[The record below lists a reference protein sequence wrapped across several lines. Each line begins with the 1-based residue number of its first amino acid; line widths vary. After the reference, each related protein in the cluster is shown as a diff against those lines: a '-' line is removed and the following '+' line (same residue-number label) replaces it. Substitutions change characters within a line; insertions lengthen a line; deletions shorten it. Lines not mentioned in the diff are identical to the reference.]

1 MQTKEQF
8 IAKVLPW
15 ALQTAQRTGLDP
27 RLIIAQSALESGW
40 GNSKLTQNEN
50 NYFGIKDFSGDGRD
64 YKTTEFFPDGA
75 GNFVDSFATY
85 PGLKQSFEA
94 YEKLMNRPRYQ
105 NVLEADGLENQIIA
119 MAESGFATDPNYARK
134 LLSVSNSINLN
145 NNSLIP
151 SVNLEEKNMGIFD
164 NLTGDA
170 FSEGMPQNNPVPGP
184 GSMQPPKPKPTFISQ
199 IRDYLSDEGNRDKL
213 ALAFNSMTINP
224 DQGISNMLNTRIKTR
239 QEMDY
244 LTGQTNK
251 TAEYFESINRPD
263 LAEQIRNGV
272 DASLVYKSYAD
283 EVGGIRDATSSLRK
297 EFNATKVVERFT
309 KQTAS
314 YQTILDS
321 VEDPSPAGDM
331 ALIFNFMKVLDPG
344 STVREGEYA
353 TAKQAGS
360 IPDRLRN
367 LYNTTLMGYTL
378 SDAQRADF
386 VNRAGTLYSG
396 ARDGYDK
403 FRGQYEG
410 IATRGGLNIED
421 ALPRFA
427 IDGELLKID
436 SIPVIDANDIDPMPD
451 SFKNDYFKQA
461 RLNGVDANEAEAK
474 SAWQQF
480 YRLNR
485 NKPEKMAEYQ

>member
-15 ALQTAQRTGLDP
+15 ALQTAQRIGLDP

-75 GNFVDSFATY
+75 ENFVDSFATY

-105 NVLEADGLENQIIA
+105 GVLEADGLENQIRA
-119 MAESGFATDPNYARK
+119 MAKSGFATDPNYARK

-151 SVNLEEKNMGIFD
+151 TSNLEEKSMGIFD

-170 FSEGMPQNNPVPGP
+170 FSEGMTQNNPTPGP

-199 IRDYLSDEGNRDKL
+199 IKDYLSDEGNRDKL

-224 DQGISNMLNTRIKTR
+224 DQGISNMLNTRIKNR
-239 QEMDY
+239 QEMNY

-251 TAEYFESINRPD
+251 TAQYFDSISRPD
-263 LAEQIRNGV
+263 LAKQIRNGV

-283 EVGGIRDATSSLRK
+283 EVGGLRDATTSLRK

-321 VEDPSPAGDM
+321 AKDPSPAGDM

-353 TAKQAGS
+353 TARQAGS
-360 IPDRLRN
+360 LLDRMGLRN
-367 LYNTTLMGYTL
+367 LYNTTLQGFTL
-378 SDAQRADF
+378 SPAQRADF

-396 ARDGYDK
+396 ARDDYDN

-410 IATRGGLNIED
+410 IATRGGLKIED
-421 ALPRFA
+421 ALPRYSV
-427 IDGELLKID
+427 DGQLLKID
-436 SIPVIDANDIDPMPD
+436 SIPVINANDIPAMPN
-451 SFKNDYFKQA
+451 SFKNDYFIQS
-461 RLNGVDANEAEAK
+461 GYEDEAEAK

-480 YRLNR
+480 YRLNKD
-485 NKPEKMAEYQ
+485 NNEKMAEYQ

>member
-50 NYFGIKDFSGDGRD
+50 NYFGIKDFSGDGKE

-75 GNFVDSFATY
+75 GNFVDTFATY

-105 NVLEADGLENQIIA
+105 GVLEADGLENQIMA

-151 SVNLEEKNMGIFD
+151 TSNLEEKSMGIFD

-170 FSEGMPQNNPVPGP
+170 FSEGMPQNNPTPGP

-224 DQGISNMLNTRIKTR
+224 DQGISNMLNTRIKNR

-251 TAEYFESINRPD
+251 TAQYFSSIGRDD

-272 DASLVYKSYAD
+272 DASLVYKSYSEAPGKKID
-283 EVGGIRDATSSLRK
+283 LEKKIRDEWKGLKPVQEQEKLAQMFGKMATSVK
-297 EFNATKVVERFT
+297 
-309 KQTAS
+309 
-314 YQTILDS
+314 
-321 VEDPSPAGDM
+321 DPSPAGDL
-331 ALIFNFMKVLDPG
+331 ALIFAYMKILDPG
-344 STVREGEYA
+344 SVVRESEFA
-353 TAKQAGS
+353 NAQNTGS
-360 IPDRLRN
+360 AFERGWS
-367 LYNTTLMGYTL
+367 LYNRVRLGTRLTE
-378 SDAQRADF
+378 SQRADF
-386 VNRAGTLYSG
+386 FNNARRMYESGQQTYEKVLGEYSDLVERYGLDKANVMLGDFTDIGVIPTLTVPDLPTSLPPIPQKFKELYMGPGRTPPSPDELQREWELWW
-396 ARDGYDK
+396 AQADETDK
-403 FRGQYEG
+403 RGM
-410 IATRGGLNIED
+410 
-421 ALPRFA
+421 
-427 IDGELLKID
+427 
-436 SIPVIDANDIDPMPD
+436 V
-451 SFKNDYFKQA
+451 
-461 RLNGVDANEAEAK
+461 
-474 SAWQQF
+474 
-480 YRLNR
+480 
-485 NKPEKMAEYQ
+485 